1 MRRFCPFCAFRGFRG
16 RLSFYCRLGFGI
28 CRNGVRQAW
37 KHIDA
42 PLRTRN
48 PASRGRRRWKS
59 RFHMRFRRREQFA
72 HGRCR
77 RRPSAAR
84 RKPAGLGSGGAC
96 GRMSHCGGGRFFG
109 FKHLIRQIPPIIC
122 VRRLQRNGLRHMLG
136 KGRDAP
142 SFGFDL
148 HRPALPLHFSFAYS
162 TPVKSV
168 LCRRGG
174 VLFLRTGVRGLFAP
188 FSASCETS
196 NGRAAD
202 LRFYF
207 EKTPAHRSCILPERR
222 ALRGR
227 IGGETIF
234 RPFSHKKTRAAGS

>member
-1 MRRFCPFCAFRGFRG
+1 MEKSISYAFPAAGTVCTWPMQAPSFRGTA
-16 RLSFYCRLGFGI
+16 
-28 CRNGVRQAW
+28 QACG
-37 KHIDA
+37 
-42 PLRTRN
+42 P
-48 PASRGRRRWKS
+48 
-59 RFHMRFRRREQFA
+59 
-72 HGRCR
+72 
-77 RRPSAAR
+77 
-84 RKPAGLGSGGAC
+84 GSGGAC

-109 FKHLIRQIPPIIC
+109 FKHLVRQIPPVVR

-136 KGRDAP
+136 KGRVAP
-142 SFGFDL
+142 SFGFDW
-148 HRPALPLHFSFAYS
+148 HCPALPLRFSFGYS

-207 EKTPAHRSCILPERR
+207 
-222 ALRGR
+222 
-227 IGGETIF
+227 
-234 RPFSHKKTRAAGS
+234 

>member
-1 MRRFCPFCAFRGFRG
+1 
-16 RLSFYCRLGFGI
+16 
-28 CRNGVRQAW
+28 
-37 KHIDA
+37 
-42 PLRTRN
+42 
-48 PASRGRRRWKS
+48 
-59 RFHMRFRRREQFA
+59 
-72 HGRCR
+72 
-77 RRPSAAR
+77 
-84 RKPAGLGSGGAC
+84 
-96 GRMSHCGGGRFFG
+96 
-109 FKHLIRQIPPIIC
+109 
-122 VRRLQRNGLRHMLG
+122 MLG

-207 EKTPAHRSCILPERR
+207 EKTPAAAAVFCPNVARCAAGSAAKRFSGRFRIKQR
-222 ALRGR
+222 ALR
-227 IGGETIF
+227 
-234 RPFSHKKTRAAGS
+234 